1 MKRSKLL
8 IAATIA
14 AFALI
19 AAACGDSGSTTNA
32 GATTTAAPTTTQ
44 AAGTTAA
51 PDASLP
57 GEGVNVTMARAD
69 WSTGYFQAAL
79 YRNLMQQL
87 GYTVS
92 DPSELELGP
101 SLFYLSLA
109 QGDADF
115 WVNSWMP
122 GHKSWLSPDMPD
134 GSKVGDHVTTLG
146 AEMNAGGLQG
156 YLITK
161 SVADANNI
169 TTLDQLNDDP
179 AITAL
184 FDSDGNGKA
193 NIYGCQESYTCDNII
208 TEQIAQ
214 SGWDNVEQTIA
225 GYDAMMAEAV
235 AKVEK
240 GEPMVIYTWTPSA
253 YITKLIPGQNV
264 VWLAVDHVVDD
275 SNVSGQE
282 GGADYSQLPGTA
294 NIPADQCPAAAD
306 AGTCQLGWIAADILV
321 TANNDFLAAN
331 PAAEELFKQV
341 QLSVVDVSLAN
352 VEQSNGCDTNDC
364 IIGLAQTWIDEHA
377 DIVNTWLDAAK
388 AAA

>member
-1 MKRSKLL
+1 MKRSRLL
-8 IAATIA
+8 VAALIA

-19 AAACGDSGSTTNA
+19 AAACGDSGSATNA
-32 GATTTAAPTTTQ
+32 SATTTAAPTT
-44 AAGTTAA
+44 AAPSTAA
-51 PDASLP
+51 LP

-79 YRNLMQQL
+79 YRNLMQQV

-109 QGDADF
+109 QGDVDF

-122 GHKSWLSPDMPD
+122 GHKSWLAPDMPD
-134 GSKVGDHVTTLG
+134 GTTVGDHVTTLG

-161 SVADANNI
+161 SVADEHNI
-169 TTLDQLNDDP
+169 TMLDQLNDDP
-179 AITAL
+179 EITAL

-193 NIYGCQESYTCDNII
+193 NIFGCQESYTCDNII
-208 TEQIAQ
+208 TEQIAF
-214 SGWDNVEQTIA
+214 SGWNNVEQTIA
-225 GYDAMMAEAV
+225 GYDAMMAQAV
-235 AKVEK
+235 ANVDA

-253 YITKLIPGQNV
+253 YITELIPGKNV
-264 VWLAVDHVVDD
+264 VWLGVEDVVDD
-275 SNVSGQE
+275 SNVSGQD
-282 GGADYSQLPGTA
+282 GGEEYSQLPGTA
-294 NIPADQCPAAAD
+294 NIPAEQCPSAAD
-306 AGTCQLGWIAADILV
+306 MGTCQLGWIAADILV

-364 IIGLAQTWIDEHA
+364 ISGLAQTWIDEHS
-377 DIVNTWLDAAK
+377 DLVNTWLNAAK